1 MQEHYPYIRECIRL
15 ANEAKTNGNHPFG
28 SILVHNGDILL
39 RAQNG
44 VNTFND
50 LAQHPESILAR
61 SGASQ
66 FDADFLADCT
76 LYTSTEPCPM
86 CTGAIYWSGIGR
98 IVFACSVEK
107 LSEFVS
113 DSLIMPCREILARGD
128 HQVEVIGHILEN
140 EAAQVH
146 VGFWDIEGDK

>member
-1 MQEHYPYIRECIRL
+1 MNETHHPFIRECIRL
-15 ANEAKTNGNHPFG
+15 AEEAKRNGNHPFG
-28 SILVHNGDILL
+28 SILVHNNEIIL

-44 VNTFND
+44 VHTFND
-50 LAQHPESILAR
+50 IAQHPESILAR

-66 FDADFLADCT
+66 FSPEFLAECT

-107 LSEFVS
+107 LAEFVA
-113 DSLIMPCREILARGD
+113 DSLLMPCHKILQRGD
-128 HQVEVIGHILEN
+128 HHVEVIGRVLEE

-146 VGFWDIEGDK
+146 VGFWDNI

>member
-1 MQEHYPYIRECIRL
+1 MQEHYPFIRECIRL
-15 ANEAKTNGNHPFG
+15 AEEAKRNGNHPFG
-28 SILVHNGDILL
+28 SVLVHNNEIIL

-50 LAQHPESILAR
+50 IAQHPESILAR
-61 SGASQ
+61 FGASQ
-66 FDADFLADCT
+66 FSLEFLAECT

-107 LSEFVS
+107 LAEFVS
-113 DSLIMPCREILARGD
+113 DSLLMPCHEILQRGD
-128 HQVEVIGHILEN
+128 HPVEVIGHVLEE

-146 VGFWDIEGDK
+146 VDFWHDE

>member
-1 MQEHYPYIRECIRL
+1 MQEHDVYIRECIRL
-15 ANEAKTNGNHPFG
+15 AEEAKVNGNHPFG
-28 SILVHNGDILL
+28 SLLVHDGNILL
-39 RAQNG
+39 RAQNSI
-44 VNTFND
+44 NTFND
-50 LAQHPESILAR
+50 IAQHPESILAR

-66 FDADFLADCT
+66 FSPEFLAECT

-113 DSLIMPCREILARGD
+113 DSLKMPSREILARGD
-128 HQVEVIGHILEN
+128 HQVEVIGPILEN
-140 EAAQVH
+140 EASSVH
-146 VGFWDIEGDK
+146 VGFWENL

>member
-15 ANEAKTNGNHPFG
+15 AEESKVNGNHPFG
-28 SILVHNGDILL
+28 SILVHDGIILL
-39 RAQNG
+39 QAQNA
-44 VNTFND
+44 VTTYND
-50 LAQHPESILAR
+50 IAQHPESILAR

-66 FDADFLADCT
+66 FSPEFLADCT

-98 IVFACSVEK
+98 VVFACSVEK

-113 DSLIMPCREILARGD
+113 DSLKMPSREILARGD
-128 HQVEVIGHILEN
+128 HHVEVIGPVLED
-140 EAAQVH
+140 EASQVH
-146 VGFWDIEGDK
+146 VGFWENL